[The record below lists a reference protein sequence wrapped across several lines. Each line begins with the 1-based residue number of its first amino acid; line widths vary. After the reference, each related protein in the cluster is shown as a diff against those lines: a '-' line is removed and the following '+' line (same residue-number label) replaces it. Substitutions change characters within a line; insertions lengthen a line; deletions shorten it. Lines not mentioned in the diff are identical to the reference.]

1 MVKII
6 LFAPLI
12 GALIA
17 GFGWRVI
24 GEKAAQWLT
33 TGMLFLAC
41 VLSWVVFLWLDASTV
56 QHLQILR
63 WVESGTLSADWSIR
77 VDRMTAI
84 MLIVVTTVSALV
96 HLYSF
101 GYMDHDPQWKEGETY
116 KPRFFAYLSFFTFA
130 MLMLVTS
137 DNLLQ
142 MFLDG
147 KASGLRRIS

>member
-116 KPRFFAYLSFFTFA
+116 KPRFFCLSIIFYFCNVNA
-130 MLMLVTS
+130 CHL
-137 DNLLQ
+137 
-142 MFLDG
+142 G
-147 KASGLRRIS
+147 

>member
-130 MLMLVTS
+130 MLMLITS
-137 DNLLQ
+137 DNLFQL
-142 MFLDG
+142 FFG
-147 KASGLRRIS
+147 W

>member
-84 MLIVVTTVSALV
+84 MLIVVTTVSALF

-101 GYMDHDPQWKEGETY
+101 GYMDHAPQWQEG
-116 KPRFFAYLSFFTFA
+116 
-130 MLMLVTS
+130 
-137 DNLLQ
+137 
-142 MFLDG
+142 
-147 KASGLRRIS
+147 